1 MILTTVLVTSK
12 FFNDT
17 YYANQFIA
25 SVGGVSTRN
34 LNQLEL
40 FFLEVIAWDLYISP
54 EEH

>member
-1 MILTTVLVTSK
+1 MAAHPLVQRFPKLNFLFRMILTTVLITSK

-34 LNQLEL
+34 LN
-40 FFLEVIAWDLYISP
+40 
-54 EEH
+54 